1 MEKLVGTEKRERLRH
16 LHGKIQEQQF
26 YWGYRYI
33 FRTLVHSPS
42 PLTGKKKKVSY
53 AFTQHQKTHR
63 KSECW
68 LIYSSPNSNCQRKN
82 FHNTKLLQQWLASSL
97 LDPRQQDTG
106 LSSSECCRVMT
117 VGPRFQEGNLSKVIN
132 KTQHVSTFYIY
143 FPARCFQNATF
154 KGGKKTNNFIVD

>member
-16 LHGKIQEQQF
+16 LHGKIQEQYF
-26 YWGYRYI
+26 NWGYRYI

-42 PLTGKKKKVSY
+42 PLTGKKQVSY
-53 AFTQHQKTHR
+53 AFTPHQKTDR

-68 LIYSSPNSNCQRKN
+68 LIYSLPNSNCQRKH

-97 LDPRQQDTG
+97 LDPKQQDTG
-106 LSSSECCRVMT
+106 LSSLECCRVMT

-132 KTQHVSTFYIY
+132 KTQPVSIFYIY

-154 KGGKKTNNFIVD
+154 KEKKNFIID